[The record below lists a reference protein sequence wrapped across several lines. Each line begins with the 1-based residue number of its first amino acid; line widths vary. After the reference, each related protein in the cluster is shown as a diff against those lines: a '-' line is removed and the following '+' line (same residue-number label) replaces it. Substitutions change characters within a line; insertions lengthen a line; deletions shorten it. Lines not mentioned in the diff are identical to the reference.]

1 MKTNGTLSIATVQT
15 DYYWSCDHCRDGD
28 CPGSR
33 STLFRQLQWGNDWQ
47 IGRPQAHL
55 INAHQARSLDEL
67 QTQALELV
75 NRDRQRNNLAPLV
88 ADPLIT
94 KTAQGHAEDM
104 AKRNFYGHDTPEGKS
119 PTDRYQAL
127 GGKRGVGENIVVLPR
142 SPHFSLNYGLV
153 ERFQKSWMYSD
164 GHRKNLLTPDY
175 TKFGYGIA
183 TNPGTAKVY
192 AVQNF
197 Q

>member
-1 MKTNGTLSIATVQT
+1 M
-15 DYYWSCDHCRDGD
+15 
-28 CPGSR
+28 
-33 STLFRQLQWGNDWQ
+33 
-47 IGRPQAHL
+47 
-55 INAHQARSLDEL
+55 
-67 QTQALELV
+67 
-75 NRDRQRNNLAPLV
+75 
-88 ADPLIT
+88 
-94 KTAQGHAEDM
+94 
-104 AKRNFYGHDTPEGKS
+104 
-119 PTDRYQAL
+119 
-127 GGKRGVGENIVVLPR
+127 GGKGGVGENIVILPR

-164 GHRKNLLTPDY
+164 GHRQNLLTPDY

>member
-1 MKTNGTLSIATVQT
+1 MGETTGK
-15 DYYWSCDHCRDGD
+15 
-28 CPGSR
+28 
-33 STLFRQLQWGNDWQ
+33 
-47 IGRPQAHL
+47 
-55 INAHQARSLDEL
+55 
-67 QTQALELV
+67 LV
-75 NRDRQRNNLAPLV
+75 NPKPIYSMPIKPVPSPNFKLRPLPWSTAIAKLNNLPPLV

-94 KTAQGHAEDM
+94 KTALGHAEDM
-104 AKRNFYGHDTPEGKS
+104 AKRDFYGHDTPEGKS

-127 GGKRGVGENIVVLPR
+127 GGKGGVGENIVILPR

-164 GHRKNLLTPDY
+164 GHRQNLLTPDY

-183 TNPGTAKVY
+183 TNPGTPKVY